1 MIAVYG
7 NPYDKENKISLSE
20 GPFHARSPVTKK
32 GQVTK
37 KFNDLVNEFVE
48 RYRPALEALAEK

>member
-1 MIAVYG
+1 MIVAYG
-7 NPYDKENKISLSE
+7 NPHDKENKISLSE
-20 GPFHARSPVTKK
+20 GPSMLVRRVTKK

>member
-1 MIAVYG
+1 M
-7 NPYDKENKISLSE
+7 LL
-20 GPFHARSPVTKK
+20 RRVTKK